1 MYGTVFKVALL
12 TPIAVLL
19 ALIAENIIA
28 EQLAIMA
35 MAPGNP
41 EQSAVYSYTAAV
53 GNNLLLFLMLG
64 LLVLL
69 IAAAL
74 VERELGGG
82 VR

>member
-1 MYGTVFKVALL
+1 MYGTFFKVALL

-19 ALIAENIIA
+19 ALIAE
-28 EQLAIMA
+28 EMFSVQLEIMA

-41 EQSAVYSYTAAV
+41 TDSAVYQYTAAV
-53 GNNLLLFLMLG
+53 GNNLLLFLILG
-64 LLVLL
+64 LLVVL
-69 IAAAL
+69 IAGAL